1 MTEKKPVMHE
11 AKIVV
16 QKPEPRKIPKLYW
29 VLGAILLLFL
39 IVGAGVWL
47 ANILINLPATPVIV
61 Q

>member
-1 MTEKKPVMHE
+1 MHE